1 MNLSKLLETVK
12 DKEAWPA
19 AIHEVSKVG
28 YDLATE
34 QQQQGSL
41 TCNKMIILLT
51 AKDVFLFK
59 LVLKALESC
68 RDIRVWES
76 QILEMKEIG
85 GKPDI

>member
-1 MNLSKLLETVK
+1 MLDSITNSVDMNLSKLLEIVK

-19 AIHEVSKVG
+19 AIHEVTKVG

-41 TCNKMIILLT
+41 ACNKMIILLT
-51 AKDVFLFK
+51 AKNVCLFK

-68 RDIRVWES
+68 RGS
-76 QILEMKEIG
+76 
-85 GKPDI
+85 